1 MTIWHIARLVR
12 QLRPFDFSAVQI
24 YHYMYLIN
32 SFRPNLKMQK
42 GNKITFWQASI
53 VLVEV
58 ALMHLKDK
66 WRKGHVSQDLDAK
79 KGKKKSQWL
88 QICGRWPPQ
97 RCWLPFAKESL
108 QSWDKKA
115 CFFLLGG
122 LWWRLMLVPLW
133 KSTQFKIFK
142 KELHLLSPFTKTGN
156 LFWPDFPKFCFFV
169 YHRARTGRTV

>member
-12 QLRPFDFSAVQI
+12 QLRPLDFSAVQI
-24 YHYMYLIN
+24 YYYMYLIN

-88 QICGRWPPQ
+88 QICGGLRLLE
-97 RCWLPFAKESL
+97 LPFAKESL
-108 QSWDKKA
+108 QCWDKKA

-122 LWWRLMLVPLW
+122 LWWRPMLVLYE
-133 KSTQFKIFK
+133 T
-142 KELHLLSPFTKTGN
+142 T
-156 LFWPDFPKFCFFV
+156 
-169 YHRARTGRTV
+169 